1 MISKKYLIVLLNAIV
16 ITLFLFYID
25 EGYYNFN
32 WMKEKG
38 AWLIFSIYVML
49 IASLQ
54 LFLYNQ
60 IQRISYE

>member
-1 MISKKYLIVLLNAIV
+1 MKSKKYLIILLNAIV

-49 IASLQ
+49 IASLL